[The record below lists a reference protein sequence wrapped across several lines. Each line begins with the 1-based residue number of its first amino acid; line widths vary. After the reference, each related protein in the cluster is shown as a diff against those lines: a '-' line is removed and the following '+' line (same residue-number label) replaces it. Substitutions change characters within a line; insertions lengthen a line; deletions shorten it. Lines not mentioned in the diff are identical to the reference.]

1 MSTFLA
7 IIVALILGLTF
18 VGLFILIVRLIVRPS
33 ANEPRLLQTADGGFT
48 VVGKQVTCEHCG
60 GSKFN
65 AREIL
70 LNTWVLSLLRIDWL
84 DSSAT
89 VLSCA
94 TCGRIT
100 WFSQE
105 KPAGPDQ

>member
-1 MSTFLA
+1 MSTFMA
-7 IIVALILGLTF
+7 IIVSLILGLTF

-33 ANEPRLLQTADGGFT
+33 ADEPRLLQTADGGFT
-48 VVGKQVTCEHCG
+48 VVGKQVTCDHCG
-60 GSKFN
+60 GAKFN

-89 VLSCA
+89 VLSCS

>member
-7 IIVALILGLTF
+7 IVVSLILALTF
-18 VGLFILIVRLIVRPS
+18 VGLFILVVRLIVRPS
-33 ANEPRLLQTADGGFT
+33 ADEPRLLQTEDGGFT
-48 VVGKQVTCEHCG
+48 VVGKQVTCDHCG
-60 GSKFN
+60 GARFK

-89 VLSCA
+89 VLSC
-94 TCGRIT
+94 TSCGRIT

-105 KPAGPDQ
+105 KPTGREQ

>member
-7 IIVALILGLTF
+7 LVILLILGLTF
-18 VGLFILIVRLIVRPS
+18 VGLFILVFRLIVRPS
-33 ANEPRLLQTADGGFT
+33 ADEPRLLQTADGGFT
-48 VVGKQVTCEHCG
+48 VVGKQVICDHCG
-60 GSKFN
+60 GAKFH

-89 VLSCA
+89 VLSCSA
-94 TCGRIT
+94 CGRIT